1 MKNFAFITFL
11 IVSAITGYS
20 QNKNNPVEVTPTVEE
35 KISQEIG
42 KESELLKSK
51 LKKEGDTEAVIEFT
65 IDTFRIELYL
75 SKYIS
80 YDWSTAGMRYATY
93 EVASR
98 YDSLLNKYYK
108 KLQTILKPED
118 KKVLAN
124 AQKSWITF
132 RNNELKL
139 INVVGKDEYS
149 GGGTIQQLMD
159 ASEYLEIIQQRV
171 FKIYHHYLRATQD
184 Y

>member
-1 MKNFAFITFL
+1 MKNLAFISL
-11 IVSAITGYS
+11 LLLLRITAYS
-20 QNKNNPVEVTPTVEE
+20 QNKNNPVEVTPAVDK
-35 KISQEIG
+35 KIAQEIS

-51 LKKEGDTEAVIEFT
+51 LKKEDDSEAVMEFT
-65 IDTFRIELYL
+65 IDTFRIELYM

-93 EVASR
+93 EAASR

-108 KLQTILKPED
+108 KLQAVLKPED

-124 AQKSWITF
+124 TQKSWIAF
-132 RNNELKL
+132 RDNELKL

-159 ASEYLEIIQQRV
+159 ASEYLEIIRQRV
-171 FKIYHHYLRATQD
+171 FKIYQHYLRATQG